1 MIISVRIFYTLGVIS
16 LIGAALFPVG
26 YVKSFNIFI
35 SLFILGILLI
45 LIAQIK
51 KRKINDECP
60 LSLNS

>member
-1 MIISVRIFYTLGVIS
+1 MISRVRIFYTLGVIS

-45 LIAQIK
+45 LIAQIQK
-51 KRKINDECP
+51 KKNKW
-60 LSLNS
+60 